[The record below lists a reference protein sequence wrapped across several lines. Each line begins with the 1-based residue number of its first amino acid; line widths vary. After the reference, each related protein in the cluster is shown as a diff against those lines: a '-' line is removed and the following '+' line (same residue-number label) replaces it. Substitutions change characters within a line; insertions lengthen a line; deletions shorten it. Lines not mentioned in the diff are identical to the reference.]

1 MSRVRYSS
9 GRLFMSMQ
17 IFMSALCTAA
27 SCMPSLTR
35 VSSHGYSSL
44 RRLKRLRQEK
54 RAQNERAQKV
64 LGAVGVEQGACGAS
78 IGLTVELM
86 YTWTCCSSR
95 GGA

>member
-1 MSRVRYSS
+1 MSGVRYSS

-35 VSSHGYSSL
+35 ASSHGYSSL

-54 RAQNERAQKV
+54 RA
-64 LGAVGVEQGACGAS
+64 
-78 IGLTVELM
+78 
-86 YTWTCCSSR
+86 
-95 GGA
+95 